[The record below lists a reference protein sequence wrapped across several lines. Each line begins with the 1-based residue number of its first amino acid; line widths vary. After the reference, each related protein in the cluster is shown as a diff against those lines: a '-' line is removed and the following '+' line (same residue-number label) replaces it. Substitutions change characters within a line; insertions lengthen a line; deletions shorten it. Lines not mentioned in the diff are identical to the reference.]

1 MAESRYVFDN
11 AATAETGLRFSG
23 LEATFDSA
31 ARRLESTRQQRRVM
45 IFIRSQEGGMIHSV
59 RLPRPTSRSS

>member
-11 AATAETGLRFSG
+11 AGTAETGLRFSG

-45 IFIRSQEGGMIHSV
+45 IFIRSQEDGMIHSV

>member
-31 ARRLESTRQQRRVM
+31 ARRLESTRQQGRVM
-45 IFIRSQEGGMIHSV
+45 ILIR
-59 RLPRPTSRSS
+59 PRKMA